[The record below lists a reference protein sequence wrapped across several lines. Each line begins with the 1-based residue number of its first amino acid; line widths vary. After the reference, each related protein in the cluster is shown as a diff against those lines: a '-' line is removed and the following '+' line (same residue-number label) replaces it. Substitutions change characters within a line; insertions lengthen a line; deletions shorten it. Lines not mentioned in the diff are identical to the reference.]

1 MEEDKMKTWLVKTLF
16 RISIWLFDKVYDLVD
31 MDDDGKISKDE
42 LFDTAKYLDKWS
54 KDLVKKLK

>member
-1 MEEDKMKTWLVKTLF
+1 MKTWLVKTLF

-31 MDDDGKISKDE
+31 MDDDGKISKNE